1 MKEMKM
7 DLILLGGPGS
17 GKGTQAELLQEK
29 LGLTHVSS
37 GELFREN
44 INTKTELGIL
54 AKSFIDQGKL
64 VPDDITIDM
73 IRERLKKPDVQ
84 KGVLFDGFPRT
95 IPQAEAL
102 DELITSLKRKIDF
115 VINLAVPEDEIVR
128 RLSGRLICRE
138 CQVPFHK
145 EFNPFRICPYEKCF
159 GEYLYQ
165 REDDQPETVRARL
178 EVFHNQTAPL
188 IAYYHNRD
196 KLITVD
202 GEGSVEEVF
211 EAISKV
217 LQVKNNNLR

>member
-1 MKEMKM
+1 MEM

-17 GKGTQAELLQEK
+17 GKGTQAELIQEK
-29 LGLTHVSS
+29 LGLTHISS

-44 INTKTELGIL
+44 INNKTELGVL
-54 AKSFIDQGKL
+54 AKTFIDQGKL
-64 VPDDITIDM
+64 VPDDITIEM
-73 IRERLKKPDVQ
+73 IRERLKEPDVK

-102 DELITSLKRKIDF
+102 DDLLTSLNRKIDF

-145 EFNPFRICPYEKCF
+145 EFNPFKICPHEKCM
-159 GEYLYQ
+159 GEHLYQ

-188 IAYYHNRD
+188 IAYYQERC

-202 GEGSVEEVF
+202 GEGAVEEVF
-211 EAISKV
+211 KAISEI
-217 LQVKNNNLR
+217 LQPKNNNLQ